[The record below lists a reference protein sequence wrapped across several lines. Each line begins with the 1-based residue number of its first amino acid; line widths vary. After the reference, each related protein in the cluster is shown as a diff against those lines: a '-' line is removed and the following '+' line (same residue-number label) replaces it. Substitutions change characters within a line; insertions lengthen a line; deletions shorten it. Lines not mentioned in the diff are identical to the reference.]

1 MHVSI
6 VYFDGCPH
14 WDLARERLEHA
25 IDYAG
30 VGRVEVD
37 LVSVATREEALSQG
51 MRGSPTI
58 LIDGADP
65 FATPGMPRG
74 LACRIFATEHGPEG
88 SPSVAQLIKALR
100 DAHDGLLQARDESDD
115 ASFPASDPQEAGGP
129 GL

>member
-1 MHVSI
+1 MRATV

-14 WDLARERLEHA
+14 WERARTRLEHA

-30 VGRVEVD
+30 VGQVDVE
-37 LVSVATREEALSQG
+37 LVPIATREEAISQG

-74 LACRIFATEHGPEG
+74 LACRLFATEHGPEG

-100 DAHDGLLQARDESDD
+100 DARDGLLGASRDADD
-115 ASFPASDPQEAGGP
+115 GSFPAADPP
-129 GL
+129 

>member
-1 MHVSI
+1 MRVSI

-14 WDLARERLEHA
+14 WERAHARLAHA

-30 VGRVEVD
+30 VGHVEVD
-37 LVSVATREEALSQG
+37 LVSVATREEAISQG

-74 LACRIFATEHGPEG
+74 LACRIFATEHGPDG
-88 SPSVAQLIKALR
+88 SPSVGQLIEALR
-100 DAHDGLLQARDESDD
+100 DAHDGLLEARGATDD
-115 ASFPASDPQEAGGP
+115 ASFSASDPREAGGS

>member
-6 VYFDGCPH
+6 VYFDGCPD

-25 IDYAG
+25 IDDAG
-30 VGRVEVD
+30 VGHVDVD
-37 LVSVATREEALSQG
+37 LVSVATREKALSQG

-58 LIDGADP
+58 LMDGADP

-74 LACRIFATEHGPEG
+74 LACRIVATEHGPDG

-100 DAHDGLLQARDESDD
+100 DARDGLLEARGKIDD
-115 ASFPASDPQEAGGP
+115 ASCPASDPREAGGP
-129 GL
+129 SP